1 MKKKNQESKR
11 KGRPKNAYYS
21 VYDLDDNIIITGEI
35 ADICR
40 RLDVVKSTITKAL
53 NDNRLIRRRYHIY
66 PDYDLDDDD
75 DLDF

>member
-40 RLDVVKSTITKAL
+40 RLDVVKSTISKAL
-53 NDNRLIRRRYHIY
+53 KYGHLIRRKYHIY
-66 PDYDLDDDD
+66 PDYDFEDEDDY
-75 DLDF
+75 DF